1 MLLCFTFV
9 FMGRVP
15 LDRMNYFSNSCM
27 GEGGRGWGNSPSTSK
42 IQKFSWHSVRHY
54 SPNFE
59 TSPASLDTGRA
70 NRGSLDALMQ
80 SFDSFL
86 FCFVNSKDVPLQQ
99 ASILLQPPTGF
110 RNDSLTMQ
118 PYTNW
123 VQTCTV
129 FSLLFTLYLATKS
142 TFIFTCLCNHYLF
155 NNAVNVYLFTGLSNA
170 IINIYFTVNTT
181 TH

>member
-1 MLLCFTFV
+1 L
-9 FMGRVP
+9 
-15 LDRMNYFSNSCM
+15 
-27 GEGGRGWGNSPSTSK
+27 GNSPSTSK

-70 NRGSLDALMQ
+70 NRGSLEAFMQ

-99 ASILLQPPTGF
+99 ASILLQPSTGF
-110 RNDSLTMQ
+110 RNDSLKVQ

-142 TFIFTCLCNHYLF
+142 TFFFYLCNHYLF
-155 NNAVNVYLFTGLSNA
+155 NNAVNMYLFTGLSNA
-170 IINIYFTVNTT
+170 IININFTVNTT

>member
-1 MLLCFTFV
+1 LGKLSI
-9 FMGRVP
+9 
-15 LDRMNYFSNSCM
+15 NK
-27 GEGGRGWGNSPSTSK
+27 K

-99 ASILLQPPTGF
+99 ASKHPAAATDWLQE
-110 RNDSLTMQ
+110 
-118 PYTNW
+118 
-123 VQTCTV
+123 
-129 FSLLFTLYLATKS
+129 
-142 TFIFTCLCNHYLF
+142 
-155 NNAVNVYLFTGLSNA
+155 
-170 IINIYFTVNTT
+170 
-181 TH
+181 